1 MTRASA
7 TVGVGPSGVEG
18 ESGSLRLSPA
28 ISMCRESVGV
38 AVPDFAAF
46 PALPDRRDFLDG
58 EAARD
63 DAADA
68 DGEGFV
74 DALCDRS
81 F

>member
-1 MTRASA
+1 
-7 TVGVGPSGVEG
+7 
-18 ESGSLRLSPA
+18 
-28 ISMCRESVGV
+28 MCRESVGV